1 MLSMGTAVYAASPWP
16 QGWYRVSLAFPMA
29 GVTQVVLEVR
39 VRRGWQPVRTLL
51 YDVGSTGH
59 ATLLTNTPS

>member
-1 MLSMGTAVYAASPWP
+1 MGAAVYAASPWP
-16 QGWYRVSLAFPMA
+16 QGWYGVSQAFPMA

-51 YDVGSTGH
+51 YDVDSAGH
-59 ATLLTNTPS
+59 ATLLTDTPS